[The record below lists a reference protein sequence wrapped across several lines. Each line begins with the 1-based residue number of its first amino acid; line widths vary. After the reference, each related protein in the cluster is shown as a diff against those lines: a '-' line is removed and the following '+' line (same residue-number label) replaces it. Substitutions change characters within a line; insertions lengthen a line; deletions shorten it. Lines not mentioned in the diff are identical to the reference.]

1 MQIVTRT
8 LGVIAIAMIASVA
21 TLWASGGGALVG
33 PHKGLAPMSVEVT
46 YMDFVTV
53 LLTVLTIVL
62 AALAIGIGFVAFRT
76 IKEIKEDA
84 KKIATNTAIETME
97 KLTKDLPVQVETTVD
112 TFVKKELPP
121 AIKEN
126 VILTI
131 EQFAKSGELGKLL
144 ERAYI
149 QMSTLDPETAKE
161 FADETEQAKQKE
173 GENGKS

>member
-1 MQIVTRT
+1 
-8 LGVIAIAMIASVA
+8 
-21 TLWASGGGALVG
+21 
-33 PHKGLAPMSVEVT
+33 
-46 YMDFVTV
+46 
-53 LLTVLTIVL
+53 
-62 AALAIGIGFVAFRT
+62 
-76 IKEIKEDA
+76 
-84 KKIATNTAIETME
+84 
-97 KLTKDLPVQVETTVD
+97 VD